1 MVAISEQLFSI
12 PDEAT
17 IRMPILY
24 MPDSH
29 STDELYTGNTEP
41 MPAIYMAQPSISLI
55 VPAQYDVFSRYEQ
68 PVYISTRP
76 TKPSIE
82 QASSLRWYLAAL
94 FFVATCVFIC
104 ATLCV
109 YVAVR

>member
-17 IRMPILY
+17 IRMPVLY
-24 MPDSH
+24 APASR

-41 MPAIYMAQPSISLI
+41 MPAIRMAHPSTSLI
-55 VPAQYDVFSRYEQ
+55 VSAQYDVPSRYEQ

-76 TKPSIE
+76 IKPAIE
-82 QASSLRWYLAAL
+82 QASLLRWYLAAL
-94 FFVATCVFIC
+94 FFVATCVFVC
-104 ATLCV
+104 TTLCV